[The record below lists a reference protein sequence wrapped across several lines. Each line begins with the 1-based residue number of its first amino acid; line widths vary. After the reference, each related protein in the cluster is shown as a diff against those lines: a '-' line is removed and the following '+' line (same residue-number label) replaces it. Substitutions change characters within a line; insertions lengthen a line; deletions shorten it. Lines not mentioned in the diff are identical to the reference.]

1 MIRLPPRSTRTYTLF
16 PDTTLFR
23 SAHQEIHEHRYRLS
37 FEINAKKGQ
46 SLGSKGGGY
55 AFAEEGS
62 FGWIASNRRALRS
75 LPPALLQ
82 REEIT
87 APRGDIGFAG
97 QFLTCHTA
105 QFAQPVLKA
114 ADFLTLLAADSRF
127 PIRIRSEEHT
137 SELPSLMGIS
147 YAVFC

>member
-1 MIRLPPRSTRTYTLF
+1 MLMCDGSSDVCSSDLRL
-16 PDTTLFR
+16 
-23 SAHQEIHEHRYRLS
+23 A

-114 ADFLTLLAADSRF
+114 ADFLTLLAADSRLD
-127 PIRIRSEEHT
+127 RKSTRLNSSH
-137 SELPSLMGIS
+137 
-147 YAVFC
+147 